1 MAGPFSGGMNRSG
14 IAMGMIN
21 TLKKSLTG
29 EEVDK
34 ADNDILDTLKQE
46 HRDVAEMLEKLVE
59 STSAT
64 ERKSLLTAIKSALI
78 PHLRA
83 EEKVVYDAVLAMR
96 GKEQQIHGEEGY
108 IEHALGDKMLLQ
120 LGKMSNIISPEFSAG
135 AKVLK
140 ELVEHHVEEEEKN
153 IWSDIKDNFTDDDRV
168 AMNRKFL
175 AAKNRV
181 KVPA

>member
-1 MAGPFSGGMNRSG
+1 MSVMD
-14 IAMGMIN
+14 
-21 TLKKSLTG
+21 TLKKSLSG
-29 EEVDK
+29 EQ
-34 ADNDILDTLKQE
+34 ADNADSDILDTLKQE
-46 HRDVAEMLEKLVE
+46 HRDVAEMLERLVE
-59 STSAT
+59 STSAA
-64 ERKSLLTAIKSALI
+64 ERKKLLASIKSALV

-108 IEHALGDKMLLQ
+108 MEHSLGDKMLTS
-120 LGKMSNIISPEFSAG
+120 LGKMSDAMAPEFSAG

-153 IWSDIKDNFTDDDRV
+153 IWSDVERHFSEEDRI
-168 AMNRKFL
+168 AMNKKFL
-175 AAKNRV
+175 AAKKRV